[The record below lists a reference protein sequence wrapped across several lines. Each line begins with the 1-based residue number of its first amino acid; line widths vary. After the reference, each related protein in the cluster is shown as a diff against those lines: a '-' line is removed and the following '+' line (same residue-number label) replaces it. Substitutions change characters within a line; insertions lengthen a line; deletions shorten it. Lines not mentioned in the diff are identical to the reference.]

1 MMVARRQNNVTESL
15 RLLRKQKKR
24 DGGLKSQ

>member
-1 MMVARRQNNVTESL
+1 MVARRQNNVTESL